1 MFFKLMIDG
10 LVGVVYVP
18 GALQKKLEPMA
29 AFNIIY
35 IVIEQHWTANN
46 ILSPC

>member
-18 GALQKKLEPMA
+18 GALQKKLEPMGVA
-29 AFNIIY
+29 MM
-35 IVIEQHWTANN
+35 ANEKMLFVML
-46 ILSPC
+46 I